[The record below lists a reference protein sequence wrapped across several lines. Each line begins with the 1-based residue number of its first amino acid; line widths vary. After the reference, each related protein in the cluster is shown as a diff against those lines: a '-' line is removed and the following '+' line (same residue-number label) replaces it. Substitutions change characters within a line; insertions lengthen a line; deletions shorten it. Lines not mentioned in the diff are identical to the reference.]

1 MLYAILC
8 YSDEKKVR
16 SLPKEQDDA
25 LMAKLTVV
33 HEKLIADG
41 KLGPHFRLMTTGSAK
56 TLRGATDQVIDGP
69 FAETKEQ
76 LLGLYLVDCASMEEA
91 VETAHVLE
99 VERKRAHVAGSL
111 EVRPLLAY
119 FEGKSLGG

>member
-8 YSDEKKVR
+8 YGDEKKVR
-16 SLPKEQDDA
+16 SLTPAQDSA
-25 LMAKLTVV
+25 LMQKLSVV

-41 KLGPHFRLMTTGSAK
+41 KLGPHFRLMTTPHAK
-56 TLRGATDQVIDGP
+56 TVRVTHDDVLDGP

-76 LLGLYLVDCASMEEA
+76 LLGLYVVDCDSLAEA

-99 VERKRAHVAGSL
+99 VERKVAGVAGAL
-111 EVRPLLAY
+111 EVRPLLSY
-119 FEGKSLGG
+119 FAGKHIE